1 MLSPIWLPWV
11 AASRVRASPD
21 TPWPDHEIESP
32 SFDRV
37 TDLMSTKTRF
47 APSPTG
53 CLHVGGARTALFSW
67 LHARKHG
74 GKYVLRIEDTDLQR
88 STTESINAILEAMT
102 WLGLDYDEGPFY
114 QTRRFDR
121 YNEVIDELLGK
132 NLAYRCNCSR
142 ERLDALREG
151 QMQRKEKPRY
161 DGHCRG
167 RSVTADEPHVI
178 RFRNPPEGSVIIDD
192 QVRGKVVFQNNELDD
207 LIIRR
212 TDGSPTYNLTVVVDD
227 LDMGITDVIRG
238 DDHVNNTPR
247 QVNILKALGREP
259 PRYAHVPMILG
270 DDGSRLSKRHGA
282 VNVMEYRNQGILPEA
297 LLNYLVRLGWSHGD
311 EELFTLDQMVEFF
324 DIKDVNKAASIFNT
338 EKLLWINQH
347 YIKNADPARLARLL
361 STHLGDL
368 GIDPAAGPDL
378 VAVVGEQRERARTL
392 VEMAEIS
399 AFFYRDY
406 EDFDENAAKKHL
418 KVAAR
423 EPLGLVRGRL
433 AVLDDWE
440 AEKLHQVVIDVA
452 ESLGLNMGKVA
463 QPLRVAVVGR
473 AASPGI
479 DVTLQLVGKEACL
492 RRIDRALAYI
502 STRVDENAT

>member
-1 MLSPIWLPWV
+1 
-11 AASRVRASPD
+11 
-21 TPWPDHEIESP
+21 
-32 SFDRV
+32 
-37 TDLMSTKTRF
+37 MSTKTRF

-53 CLHVGGARTALFSW
+53 YLHVGGARTALFSW

-88 STTESINAILEAMT
+88 STAESINAILEAMT

-114 QTRRFDR
+114 QTKRFDR
-121 YNEVIDELLGK
+121 YNEVIDELLEKG
-132 NLAYRCNCSR
+132 LAYRCNCSK
-142 ERLDALREG
+142 ERLDELREG

-167 RSVTADEPHVI
+167 RLISDDEPHVI
-178 RFRNPPEGSVIIDD
+178 RFRNPAEGSVIIDD
-192 QVRGKVVFQNNELDD
+192 RVRGKVVFQNDELDD

-227 LDMGITDVIRG
+227 LDMDITDVIRG

-247 QVNILKALGREP
+247 QVNILQALGKAP

-270 DDGSRLSKRHGA
+270 NDGSRLSKRHGA
-282 VNVMEYRNQGILPEA
+282 VSVMEYRNQGILPEA

-311 EELFTLDQMVEFF
+311 EELFTLDQMVELF
-324 DIKDVNKAASIFNT
+324 DIGDVNKAASSFNT

-347 YIKNADPARLARLL
+347 YIKNADPVHLARLL
-361 STHLGDL
+361 SPHMGEL
-368 GIDPAAGPDL
+368 GIDPAGGPDL
-378 VAVVGEQRERARTL
+378 VDVVRAQQERAQTL

-406 EDFDENAAKKHL
+406 DEFEANAAKKHL
-418 KVAAR
+418 RPVAL
-423 EPLGLVRGRL
+423 EPLRIMRKRL
-433 AVLDDWE
+433 AELDEEEWTG
-440 AEKLHQVVIDVA
+440 EKLHQAVTAVSELLD
-452 ESLGLNMGKVA
+452 LKMGKVA
-463 QPLRVAVVGR
+463 QPVRVAIVGR

-479 DVTLQLVGKEACL
+479 DVTLELVGKEASL
-492 RRIDRALAYI
+492 RRIDRALDFI
-502 STRVDENAT
+502 HERMEESAT